1 MNYND
6 SSECG
11 KICAKRAAEGL
22 AATGCCQLK
31 SGAGCAWKPGSHAVT
46 EGTGIAVTCK
56 KGKHKIRGVSINLS
70 YNIQMKSV

>member
-11 KICAKRAAEGL
+11 IICAERAKGGL
-22 AATGCCQLK
+22 AVTGCCQLK

-56 KGKHKIRGVSINLS
+56 KGKNKIRSVCINFS
-70 YNIQMKSV
+70 

>member
-11 KICAKRAAEGL
+11 IICAERAKVGL
-22 AATGCCQLK
+22 AVTGCCQLK
-31 SGAGCAWKPGSHAVT
+31 SGAGCAWKLGSHAVA

-70 YNIQMKSV
+70 YNIAIK